1 MTDRIRVLAIDYGER
16 RLGIALSD
24 PSGRVAQPLTVVERS
39 NDRQAVDS
47 ITGLLDDYEVTQIIV
62 GDPRSLSGRT
72 GVQAAKVKKFA
83 AALREACD
91 ISVETYDERLS
102 SKEAR
107 TQLVAAGVSGRRVKG
122 LVDKVAA
129 SLFLQ
134 SYLDREARRADR

>member
-1 MTDRIRVLAIDYGER
+1 MTAQTRVLAIDYGER

-39 NDRQAVDS
+39 TDRQAVDS
-47 ITGLLDDYEVTQIIV
+47 IASLLNDYEVTQIIV
-62 GDPRSLSGRT
+62 GDPRSLSGRAGT
-72 GVQAAKVKKFA
+72 QAAKVKKFA

-91 ISVETYDERLS
+91 IPIEMYDERLS

-107 TQLVAAGVSGRRVKG
+107 SQLAAAGVSGRRVKG

-134 SYLDREARRADR
+134 SYLDREAGRADR